1 MDEFLSTW
9 EENCQDENERLG
21 HLESQITITLQKIS
35 KQQSLMQ
42 LVPSITEYSSTKED
56 LSIKEGELEKSK
68 ATLEGIAVEY
78 QRLQNNLQKMEDL
91 DGKINEEMNTLKDQL
106 ATIQISAVKFTNLDY
121 LRHET
126 EDKRNQLILE
136 QEDLAERK
144 NLLQDRSRRLQAEFD
159 KLQFELDK
167 NETHK
172 TLFALEEKLRIL
184 DEDNTSIESFLSE
197 TKSKLDVPKRREQ
210 VMEIVH
216 TYMKSLQ
223 VNN

>member
-1 MDEFLSTW
+1 M
-9 EENCQDENERLG
+9 
-21 HLESQITITLQKIS
+21 
-35 KQQSLMQ
+35 
-42 LVPSITEYSSTKED
+42 
-56 LSIKEGELEKSK
+56 EKSK

-91 DGKINEEMNTLKDQL
+91 EGKINEEMNTLKDQL